1 MIRHF
6 FGNSSSLANTLSAV
20 GIAGLL
26 SFCATGVH
34 AETAEQWPT
43 RPVTTVVAF
52 SAGGTTD
59 ILAREIGNALTKIW
73 GQSVVV
79 ENKPGASGNIGSQAV
94 INAAPDGYTILINSI
109 GPIAVNP
116 ALYKKMKF
124 DPQKAL
130 KPIVLV
136 ADVPNVLVVPP
147 QGGIKT
153 LPQLLAAIKAKPHTY
168 NCASTGVGTAAHLS
182 CATFASQAGVEIAH
196 VPYKGADALN
206 DLLANRV
213 QMMFATIP
221 SVMGHIRAGTL
232 VPIAVSTKKRSASL
246 PEVATVQE
254 SGYPDFEL
262 GSWFGYFAPKDTPDA
277 IVQKINRDIN
287 TVLNQPAIRAKLS
300 NEGAEPVGGTPE
312 QFVSYVHDETIKWKK
327 VVDGLGL
334 TLD

>member
-1 MIRHF
+1 MTPRF
-6 FGNSSSLANTLSAV
+6 SSPFSFLPARLLCAA
-20 GIAGLL
+20 IAGLAA
-26 SFCATGVH
+26 CAAATA

-59 ILAREIGNALTKIW
+59 ILAREIGASLSKIW
-73 GQSVVV
+73 GQTVVV

-94 INAAPDGYTILINSI
+94 INAVPDGYTILINSI

-116 ALYKKMKF
+116 ALYKKLKF
-124 DPQKAL
+124 NPQKDL

-136 ADVPNVLVVPP
+136 ADVPNVLVVHPSSH
-147 QGGIKT
+147 IKT
-153 LPQLLAAIKAKPHTY
+153 LPELVAAIKAKPNTF
-168 NCASTGVGTAAHLS
+168 NCASTGIGTAAHLS
-182 CATFASQAGVEIAH
+182 CATFAAQAGVEITH
-196 VPYKGADALN
+196 IPYKGADALH
-206 DLLANRV
+206 DLLGNRV
-213 QMMFATIP
+213 QFMFATIP

-232 VPIAVSTKKRSASL
+232 VPIAVSTKRRSASL
-246 PEVATVQE
+246 PDVATVQE

-277 IVQKINRDIN
+277 IVQKISKDVN
-287 TVLNQPAIRAKLS
+287 TVLNEPAIRKKLS

-312 QFVSYVHDETIKWKK
+312 QFASYVQAETIKWKK

-334 TLD
+334 SLD